1 MKALTVYYCSCNYF
15 DSTKQAARNVSK
27 SIYRCEMC
35 MKMVD
40 ANKRFANDKAVW
52 AKAKYKI
59 ISSVLKIVD
68 GTSDIAS
75 KESQDAII
83 SMTRINKIYL
93 NADGLMLKAK
103 AKLLQRYIEGRIP
116 QTKDDA
122 NNFVGRVFAVVSC

>member
-1 MKALTVYYCSCNYF
+1 
-15 DSTKQAARNVSK
+15 
-27 SIYRCEMC
+27 

-40 ANKRFANDKAVW
+40 ANKRFTNDKAVW